1 MYIGRQIEKMSD
13 KFINYANSFQA
24 VSRLGLE
31 SPSTLLDFL
40 GNPQDDLKF
49 IHVAGTNG
57 KGSVCCFLQS
67 ILTEAGFKTGKF
79 TSPDMLSVCERIS
92 IDGVSIDRDEM
103 NAIMDKVSVAAEKT
117 KEKLGVMPTQFEIW
131 TAAGFFYFK
140 EKKCD
145 IVVLEVG
152 LGGRLDAT
160 NVIDNTVV
168 SVITRIDYDHMNYL
182 GNSLKEIATE
192 KCGIIKPN
200 TQTITLQ
207 QDYEILSVIGE
218 FCGKNNNKLTII
230 KTPESLALGYYENFD
245 YGDIDDITLS
255 LSGVNQVENATLAIE
270 TAKTL
275 NISDEFI
282 KKGLSHT
289 KHPGRFEILSQNP
302 TVIYDGAHNKNG
314 FTSLLNNIERYFD
327 TKDIT
332 FICAFMKDKD
342 ISEIFDLLAEYK
354 DDANI
359 ITTQV
364 LNNER
369 TQTAEELCRQFTE
382 RGFSS
387 SSEINVKNAFEK
399 AKMNN
404 NLIVICGSLYLYKD
418 FMC

>member
-1 MYIGRQIEKMSD
+1 MNNN
-13 KFINYANSFQA
+13 FINYANSFQT

-31 SPSTLLDFL
+31 SPSTLLEFL
-40 GNPQDDLKF
+40 GNPQKKLKF

-67 ILTEAGFKTGKF
+67 ILTEAGYKTGKF

-92 IDGVSIDRDEM
+92 IDGVPIDEKEM
-103 NAIMDKVSVAAEKT
+103 NDLMNQVSLAAEKT
-117 KEKLGVMPTQFEIW
+117 KEKLGVIPTQFEIW
-131 TAAGFFYFK
+131 TAAGFCYFK

-160 NVIDNTVV
+160 NVIDTPVV

-182 GNSLKEIATE
+182 GNTLKEITTE

-200 TQTITLQ
+200 SQTVTVSQNDEICAVIK
-207 QDYEILSVIGE
+207 DY
-218 FCGKNNNKLTII
+218 CAKNNNKLTVTNQAQS
-230 KTPESLALGYYENFD
+230 KALGTYEKFS
-245 YGDIDDITLS
+245 YGGIDDILLS
-255 LSGVNQVENATLAIE
+255 LSGINQVENATLAIE
-270 TAKTL
+270 TAKIL
-275 NISDEFI
+275 NISDSYI
-282 KKGLSHT
+282 KKGLLKT
-289 KHPGRFEILSQNP
+289 KHPGRFEIISEKP
-302 TVIYDGAHNKNG
+302 YTIYDGAHNKNG
-314 FTSLLNNIERYFD
+314 FTSLLNNIKRYFN

-342 ISEIFDLLAEYK
+342 ISEIFNLLEEYK
-354 DDANI
+354 NDAKI
-359 ITTQV
+359 IATQV

-369 TQTAEELCRQFTE
+369 TETAVELNKKFIEKGFT
-382 RGFSS
+382 SS
-387 SSEINVKNAFEK
+387 YETDVKEAYSK

-418 FMC
+418 FIS